1 MQFNAPSTGGD
12 ILAAK
17 DLVGQL
23 LIVRPTE
30 HAQGI
35 KTSFG
40 EKDGIRCDVAVL
52 TQQNPDGSY
61 GVIYRDILWL
71 QGKLVGALK
80 RQIGD
85 LVLARMGIG
94 TGKPGQ
100 QPPFELDDATGDQAA
115 VQFAEQWMAAHPDF
129 VTALKPPTPAAQP
142 AAVPAPVP
150 VPGAA
155 PVATV
160 PAAVPVQMPATPAA
174 IPVQVPAAAPAAT
187 PVQPAALDP
196 TVLAQLTPEAKAQL
210 LAALGQPA

>member
-1 MQFNAPSTGGD
+1 MQFNAPSSSGD

-52 TQQNPDGSY
+52 TQTNADGSH
-61 GVIYRDILWL
+61 GVIYRDVLWL

-80 RQIGD
+80 RQLGE
-85 LVLARMGIG
+85 LVLARMSIG

-100 QPPFELDDATGDQAA
+100 QPPFELDDATGDAQAVA
-115 VQFAEQWMAAHPDF
+115 FAEQWMAANPGF
-129 VTALKPPTPAAQP
+129 VTALTAPTPATQPAAALAASVP
-142 AAVPAPVP
+142 AAVPAQVP
-150 VPGAA
+150 AA
-155 PVATV
+155 IPASPAPV
-160 PAAVPVQMPATPAA
+160 PAAVPAAMP
-174 IPVQVPAAAPAAT
+174 
-187 PVQPAALDP
+187 PAALDP
-196 TVLAQLTPEAKAQL
+196 AVLAQLTPEARAQL
-210 LAALGQPA
+210 GALGA